1 MNNNFTHKFVIEVG
15 VDLSEILAPE
25 SIQGVKAYLGVKN
38 DADVLGAVAVD
49 QYKKLAT
56 AINNGGFAIIN
67 SEFMANTPVQSQ
79 LQDPQSQEQTQTQE
93 QEVKTPVK
101 VEDESAKTEQ
111 KQPEQEQEKQETV
124 ADQKEK
130 IDKPNKPSFAKNIL
144 EIIKRFVD
152 ESSDNVIE
160 KIDIDAEYVNDV
172 PNAKLIYSKTG
183 LSDDVII
190 DVDELDADTAMI
202 IAYFVDKDSDELQ
215 YKVVSEQELEE
226 ALDGQN

>member
-38 DADVLGAVAVD
+38 DADLLGAVAVD

-67 SEFMANTPVQSQ
+67 SEFMANAPQQPQTAQSQ
-79 LQDPQSQEQTQTQE
+79 LQDPQTQE
-93 QEVKTPVK
+93 QEEKEPVK
-101 VEDESAKTEQ
+101 AENESAKTEQ
-111 KQPEQEQEKQETV
+111 KQPEQTQDKQETV

-130 IDKPNKPSFAKNIL
+130 IFKPNRPILVKNIL

-152 ESSDNVIE
+152 ESSDSVIE

-190 DVDELDADTAMI
+190 DVDDLDADTAMI
-202 IAYFVDKDSDELQ
+202 IAYFADKDSDELQ
-215 YKVVSEQELEE
+215 YKVVSERELEE
-226 ALDGQN
+226 VFNG

>member
-15 VDLSEILAPE
+15 VNLSEILAPE
-25 SIQGVKAYLGVKN
+25 SIQGVKVYLGVKN
-38 DADVLGAVAVD
+38 DADLLGAVAVD

-56 AINNGGFAIIN
+56 AINNGGFVITN
-67 SEFMANTPVQSQ
+67 SEFMANTPQQ
-79 LQDPQSQEQTQTQE
+79 PQTAPQSQEQ
-93 QEVKTPVK
+93 EVKEPAKAENEV
-101 VEDESAKTEQ
+101 VKTES

-124 ADQKEK
+124 ANQKEK
-130 IDKPNKPSFAKNIL
+130 IFKPNRPILVKNIL
-144 EIIKRFVD
+144 KIIKRFVD
-152 ESSDNVIE
+152 ESSDSVIE

-202 IAYFVDKDSDELQ
+202 IAYFADVDSNELQ
-215 YKVVSEQELEE
+215 YKVISEQELEE
-226 ALDGQN
+226 AFNG

>member
-15 VDLSEILAPE
+15 VDLSEILAPA

-38 DADVLGAVAVD
+38 DADLLGAVAVD

-111 KQPEQEQEKQETV
+111 KQPEQTQDKQETV

-130 IDKPNKPSFAKNIL
+130 IDKPNRPSLAKNIL
-144 EIIKRFVD
+144 EVIKQFVD
-152 ESSDNVIE
+152 ESSERVIE
-160 KIDIDAEYVNDV
+160 KIDIDEEYVNDI
-172 PNAKLIYSKTG
+172 PNAKTIYSRTG
-183 LSDDVII
+183 LPDEVIV
-190 DVDELDADTAMI
+190 DVDDLDADTAMI
-202 IAYFVDKDSDELQ
+202 IAYFADVDSNELQ
-215 YKVVSEQELEE
+215 YKVISEQELEE
-226 ALDGQN
+226 VFNG

>member
-38 DADVLGAVAVD
+38 DADLLGAVAVD

-67 SEFMANTPVQSQ
+67 SEFMANTPQQ
-79 LQDPQSQEQTQTQE
+79 LQTAPQSQE

-101 VEDESAKTEQ
+101 VEDESAKTES
-111 KQPEQEQEKQETV
+111 KQPEQTQDKQKTV

-130 IDKPNKPSFAKNIL
+130 IFKPNRPILVKNIL

-152 ESSDNVIE
+152 ESSDSVIE

-202 IAYFVDKDSDELQ
+202 IAYFADKDSDELQ
-215 YKVVSEQELEE
+215 YKVVSEQQLEE
-226 ALDGQN
+226 AFNG

>member
-38 DADVLGAVAVD
+38 DADLLGAVAVD

-56 AINNGGFAIIN
+56 AINNSGFAIIN
-67 SEFMANTPVQSQ
+67 SEFMANAPQQPQTAQS
-79 LQDPQSQEQTQTQE
+79 QE

-101 VEDESAKTEQ
+101 VEGESAKTES
-111 KQPEQEQEKQETV
+111 KQSEREQEKQETV

-130 IDKPNKPSFAKNIL
+130 IFKPNRPILVKNIL

-152 ESSDNVIE
+152 ESSDSVIE

-226 ALDGQN
+226 IFNG

>member
-38 DADVLGAVAVD
+38 DADLLGAVAVD

-67 SEFMANTPVQSQ
+67 SEFMANTPQQSQ
-79 LQDPQSQEQTQTQE
+79 LQDPQTQE
-93 QEVKTPVK
+93 QEVKEPVK
-101 VEDESAKTEQ
+101 AENESVKTEQ
-111 KQPEQEQEKQETV
+111 KQEMV

-130 IDKPNKPSFAKNIL
+130 IFKPNRPFLVKNIL

-152 ESSDNVIE
+152 ESSDSVIE
-160 KIDIDAEYVNDV
+160 KIDIDAEYVDDV

-190 DVDELDADTAMI
+190 DIDELDADTAMI

-215 YKVVSEQELEE
+215 YKVVSEQELE
-226 ALDGQN
+226 GIFNG

>member
-1 MNNNFTHKFVIEVG
+1 M
-15 VDLSEILAPE
+15 
-25 SIQGVKAYLGVKN
+25 
-38 DADVLGAVAVD
+38 
-49 QYKKLAT
+49 
-56 AINNGGFAIIN
+56 
-67 SEFMANTPVQSQ
+67 
-79 LQDPQSQEQTQTQE
+79 
-93 QEVKTPVK
+93 
-101 VEDESAKTEQ
+101 
-111 KQPEQEQEKQETV
+111 
-124 ADQKEK
+124 
-130 IDKPNKPSFAKNIL
+130 

-152 ESSDNVIE
+152 ESSDSVIE

-215 YKVVSEQELEE
+215 YKVVGEQELEE

>member
-15 VDLSEILAPE
+15 VDLYEILAPE
-25 SIQGVKAYLGVKN
+25 SIQGVKAYLGIKN

-79 LQDPQSQEQTQTQE
+79 LQDPQSQSQEQE
-93 QEVKTPVK
+93 QEVKEPVK
-101 VEDESAKTEQ
+101 AEDESVKTEQ
-111 KQPEQEQEKQETV
+111 KQPEQTQDKQETV

-152 ESSDNVIE
+152 ESSDSVIE

-215 YKVVSEQELEE
+215 YKVVGEQELEE

>member
-25 SIQGVKAYLGVKN
+25 SIQGVKAYLGIKN

-79 LQDPQSQEQTQTQE
+79 LQDPQSQSQE
-93 QEVKTPVK
+93 QEVKEPVK
-101 VEDESAKTEQ
+101 AEDESVKTEQ
-111 KQPEQEQEKQETV
+111 KQPEQTQDKQETV

-152 ESSDNVIE
+152 ESSDSVIE

-215 YKVVSEQELEE
+215 YKVVGEQELEE

>member
-38 DADVLGAVAVD
+38 DADLLGAVAVD

-79 LQDPQSQEQTQTQE
+79 LQAPQTQE
-93 QEVKTPVK
+93 QEVKEPVK
-101 VEDESAKTEQ
+101 AEDESAKTEQ
-111 KQPEQEQEKQETV
+111 KQSEQTQDKQETV
-124 ADQKEK
+124 ADQKEQ
-130 IDKPNKPSFAKNIL
+130 IDKPNKPSLAKNIL

-152 ESSDNVIE
+152 ESSDSVIE

-202 IAYFVDKDSDELQ
+202 IAYFADKDSDELQ

-226 ALDGQN
+226 ILDGQN

>member
-15 VDLSEILAPE
+15 VNLSEILAPE

-38 DADVLGAVAVD
+38 DADLLGAVAVD

-56 AINNGGFAIIN
+56 AINNGGFVITN
-67 SEFMANTPVQSQ
+67 SEFMANTPQQ
-79 LQDPQSQEQTQTQE
+79 PQTAPQSQEQ
-93 QEVKTPVK
+93 EVKEPAKAENEV
-101 VEDESAKTEQ
+101 VKTES

-124 ADQKEK
+124 ANQKEK
-130 IDKPNKPSFAKNIL
+130 IFKPNRPILVKNIL
-144 EIIKRFVD
+144 KIIKRFVD
-152 ESSDNVIE
+152 ESSDSVIE

-202 IAYFVDKDSDELQ
+202 IAYFTDVDSNELQ
-215 YKVVSEQELEE
+215 YKVISEQELEE
-226 ALDGQN
+226 AFNG

>member
-15 VDLSEILAPE
+15 VDLSEILAPA

-38 DADVLGAVAVD
+38 DADLLGAVAVD

-79 LQDPQSQEQTQTQE
+79 LQDPQTQE
-93 QEVKTPVK
+93 QEVKEPVK
-101 VEDESAKTEQ
+101 AENESVKTEQ
-111 KQPEQEQEKQETV
+111 KQPEQTQDKQETV

-130 IDKPNKPSFAKNIL
+130 IDEPNQSSLAKNIL

-152 ESSDNVIE
+152 EASDSVVE

-202 IAYFVDKDSDELQ
+202 IAYFADKDSDELQ

-226 ALDGQN
+226 VFNG

>member
-1 MNNNFTHKFVIEVG
+1 MTNNFTHKFVIEVG
-15 VDLSEILAPE
+15 IDLTEILAPE

-38 DADVLGAVAVD
+38 DADLLEAVAVD

-56 AINNGGFAIIN
+56 AINNGGFVITN

-79 LQDPQSQEQTQTQE
+79 SQNPQVQEQKVE
-93 QEVKTPVK
+93 EPVK
-101 VEDESAKTEQ
+101 AENESAKTES
-111 KQPEQEQEKQETV
+111 KQPEQTQETV

-130 IDKPNKPSFAKNIL
+130 IDKPNKPSLAKNIL

-152 ESSDNVIE
+152 ESSDSVVE
-160 KIDIDAEYVNDV
+160 KIDIDAEYVDDV

-202 IAYFVDKDSDELQ
+202 IAYFADKDSDELQ
-215 YKVVSEQELEE
+215 YKVVSEQELE
-226 ALDGQN
+226 DVFNG

>member
-38 DADVLGAVAVD
+38 DADLLGAVAVD

-56 AINNGGFAIIN
+56 AINNGGFVIMN
-67 SEFMANTPVQSQ
+67 SEFMANTPQQ
-79 LQDPQSQEQTQTQE
+79 PQTAPQSQKQTQE

-101 VEDESAKTEQ
+101 AENESVKTES
-111 KQPEQEQEKQETV
+111 KQPEQEQETV

-130 IDKPNKPSFAKNIL
+130 VDKPNKPSLAKNIL

-152 ESSDNVIE
+152 ESSDSVIE

-226 ALDGQN
+226 VFNG

>member
-15 VDLSEILAPE
+15 VDLSEILMPE
-25 SIQGVKAYLGVKN
+25 SIQGVKAYLGVKD
-38 DADVLGAVAVD
+38 DADLLGAVAVD

-79 LQDPQSQEQTQTQE
+79 LQDPQTQTQE
-93 QEVKTPVK
+93 QEVKEPVK
-101 VEDESAKTEQ
+101 AENESVKTES
-111 KQPEQEQEKQETV
+111 KQPEQTQDKHEMV
-124 ADQKEK
+124 ADQKAK
-130 IDKPNKPSFAKNIL
+130 IDKPNEPSFAKNIL

-152 ESSDNVIE
+152 ESSDSAIE

-226 ALDGQN
+226 VFNG

>member
-38 DADVLGAVAVD
+38 DADLLGAVAVD

-56 AINNGGFAIIN
+56 AINNSGFAIIN
-67 SEFMANTPVQSQ
+67 SEFMANAPQQPQTALAQS
-79 LQDPQSQEQTQTQE
+79 QE

-101 VEDESAKTEQ
+101 VEGESAKTEQ
-111 KQPEQEQEKQETV
+111 KQPEQTQEKQETV

-130 IDKPNKPSFAKNIL
+130 IFKPNRPILVNNIL

-152 ESSDNVIE
+152 ESSDSVVE

-172 PNAKLIYSKTG
+172 PNAKLIYSKTN
-183 LSDDVII
+183 L
-190 DVDELDADTAMI
+190 
-202 IAYFVDKDSDELQ
+202 
-215 YKVVSEQELEE
+215 
-226 ALDGQN
+226 

>member
-38 DADVLGAVAVD
+38 DADLLGAVAVD

-67 SEFMANTPVQSQ
+67 SEFMANTPQQ
-79 LQDPQSQEQTQTQE
+79 PQTAPQSQE

-101 VEDESAKTEQ
+101 VEDESAKTES
-111 KQPEQEQEKQETV
+111 KQPEQTQDKQETV

-130 IDKPNKPSFAKNIL
+130 IFKPNRPILVKNIL

-152 ESSDNVIE
+152 ESSDSVIE

-202 IAYFVDKDSDELQ
+202 IAYFADKDSDELQ

-226 ALDGQN
+226 VFNG